1 MPWTGGRAS
10 CGGTLYNTGWSYP
23 AFVPDADSGE
33 VKAELL
39 TVTADTLARMG
50 ILEGCPRL
58 YRREGIQTVLRDG
71 GIEIAMVYV
80 MNKLPRGAM
89 AIASGD

>member
-10 CGGTLYNTGWSYP
+10 CGGTLYNTGWGYP